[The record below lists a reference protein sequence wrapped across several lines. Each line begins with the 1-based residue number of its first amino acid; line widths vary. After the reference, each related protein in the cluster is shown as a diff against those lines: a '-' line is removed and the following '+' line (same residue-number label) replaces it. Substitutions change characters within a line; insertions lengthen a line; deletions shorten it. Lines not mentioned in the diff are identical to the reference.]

1 MFKEKLKLTQ
11 SETEFMET
19 IAEALRREGREA
31 GIVLGTERGTL
42 DVARNMLTKH
52 LAIELIS
59 YTTGLSV
66 AQIKTLETGDLQ
78 AFQTQLGYLKS
89 ISETKTRE
97 TIRELTNLFKEK
109 LKLTQSETEFM
120 ETISEAVR
128 REGREAGIALGL
140 ERGLERGIVLGM
152 ERRTLDVAKNMLTKH
167 LAIEL
172 ISDITGLS
180 VSQIKKLET
189 GDFQDF

>member
-1 MFKEKLKLTQ
+1 LFKEKLKLTQ